1 MPPRNRQYQTRGKGN
16 IDLGAI
22 LLGALGGAGTGEVEP
37 IPNVPFEGPTQA
49 GGIIETPP
57 QQYRVKDKSRD
68 YTGQGQSEAN
78 RANIRA
84 QEAREAEKAELRT
97 TKAKIPLKVEE
108 ETALSKPLLERQKAL
123 HALANDAELQ
133 KRLNIDP
140 LDLKKSI
147 AQHKIDTDAELENI
161 RTVGPE
167 KTKQKLGEEE
177 QLGAIRTKNEAE
189 RLKATNPLEVSK
201 ARDLARINTAA
212 AEGIDPTERNVDMF
226 GNVLT
231 EPRIA
236 AKTTAANRISAE
248 NMLGSE
254 NARRGLDIGDATERT
269 ALETARKQSR
279 FKSIEAGQEL
289 EAQPALHE
297 QRMQIIPRMAEQN
310 YYNELKGRFLP
321 TREGESLYDIAHPN
335 RPMIKVPSKLEDFQN
350 QQQIRAKKLSNPMG
364 EVPPASTT
372 PVNPDLQ
379 EIPGV
384 GWLDKRTNKIIP
396 YSK

>member
-97 TKAKIPLKVEE
+97 TKAKIPLDVER

-123 HALANDAELQ
+123 NALANDAELQ

-147 AQHKIDTDAELENI
+147 AQHKIDTDAELENLK
-161 RTVGPE
+161 TVGPE
-167 KTKQKLGEEE
+167 KTRQKLGEEE
-177 QLGAIRTKNEAE
+177 QLGAIRTKNEVSRRQAID
-189 RLKATNPLEVSK
+189 PLDINKKRTESGV
-201 ARDLARINTAA
+201 DLVAG
-212 AEGIDPTERNVDMF
+212 EGIVPTERNVDMF
-226 GNVLT
+226 GNTLT

-236 AKTTAANRISAE
+236 AKKIGAEKLGAE
-248 NMLGSE
+248 NMLGY
-254 NARRGLDIGDATERT
+254 
-269 ALETARKQSR
+269 ETARKGLDISDITRANDLDTAGRESQ
-279 FKSIEAGQEL
+279 FKNIAARGEL
-289 EAQPALHE
+289 EAQPLLQQ

-310 YYNELKGRFLP
+310 YYDELRKRLFP
-321 TREGESLYDIAHPN
+321 ASQGESIVDIAHPGK
-335 RPMIKVPSKLEDFQN
+335 PFYSGPSKIEQAETDIQR
-350 QQQIRAKKLSNPMG
+350 IKAKRLSNPMG
-364 EVPPASTT
+364 EIPPTSTG
-372 PVNPDLQ
+372 PVNPDMQ
-379 EIPGV
+379 FVPGV
-384 GWLDKRTNKIIP
+384 GWVRKKKP
-396 YSK
+396 